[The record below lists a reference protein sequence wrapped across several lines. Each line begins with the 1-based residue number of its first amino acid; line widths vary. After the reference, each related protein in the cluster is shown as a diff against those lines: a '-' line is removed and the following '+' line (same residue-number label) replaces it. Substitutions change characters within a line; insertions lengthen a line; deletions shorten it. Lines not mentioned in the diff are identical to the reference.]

1 MAPAAHRDGDSKGDT
16 VPMNTTRLS
25 IELDGGQHSLMRVL
39 MVLHRRAC
47 TVTSV
52 DFASADSHYRGR
64 LIIGLVAPPAH
75 RHCVR
80 GWLENLVEVRAVEN
94 GAGAAS

>member
-1 MAPAAHRDGDSKGDT
+1 
-16 VPMNTTRLS
+16 MNTTRLT
-25 IELDGGQHSLMRVL
+25 IELDDGHDSLMRVL

-64 LIIGLVAPPAH
+64 LVIGVVPPPAH
-75 RHCVR
+75 RHCVQ
-80 GWLENLVEVRAVEN
+80 GWLENLVGVRAVQPAQP
-94 GAGAAS
+94 GVP